1 MELIKKHLMT
11 ILCAVCILLLV
22 LPLANVTT
30 VTSSELIGE
39 TRAEASVNGFGAL
52 GMGVF
57 GYILV
62 IGPALL
68 VAMNYIKQLD
78 KYKSIL
84 AVVVPVI
91 CIVALILVLTQCD
104 SISASASAGSA
115 NAKIEVSLAIG
126 AYLLFVAYAGTA
138 VAGAV
143 TYHNLSFDKESLEKL
158 KSGAANLVN
167 SAQEK
172 IGDMKFGH
180 GEKAEDQAEP
190 SEKPAKKNANLK
202 QTEEVLALL
211 ERLAEMK
218 ARGILSEEE
227 FAQKKTQ
234 LLEEI

>member
-11 ILCAVCILLLV
+11 ILCAVCILLLM
-22 LPLANVTT
+22 LPLATVTT

-52 GMGVF
+52 GLGVF

-115 NAKIEVSLAIG
+115 SAKIEVSLAIG

-143 TYHNLSFDKESLEKL
+143 TYHNLSFNKEGLEKL
-158 KSGAANLVN
+158 KNGAANLVS

-172 IGDMKFGH
+172 IGDMKSSH
-180 GEKAEDQAEP
+180 DEKADAVTP
-190 SEKPAKKNANLK
+190 EKPVAKKTANLK
-202 QTEEVLALL
+202 RTEEVLALL

-227 FAQKKTQ
+227 FAQKKAQ